1 MGEMKSSLRGLN
13 DSATSGVTRNELR
26 VFALLEYDSPT
37 YASWSKRS
45 INMALVEISHV
56 QGDTPVTIFH
66 LQDRVN
72 LGNFAELEELAKE
85 AYGYG
90 VRDMVIDLSKTPSMT
105 SIGIRALIVIHRMLS
120 RDRGQH
126 LKLAGATPEIS
137 EMLEIAGVTQHIEI
151 FPTVEDA
158 VNSF

>member
-1 MGEMKSSLRGLN
+1 MG
-13 DSATSGVTRNELR
+13 
-26 VFALLEYDSPT
+26 
-37 YASWSKRS
+37 
-45 INMALVEISHV
+45 LVEISHV
-56 QGDTPVTIFH
+56 QGHPPVTIFH

-85 AYGYG
+85 AYSYG
-90 VRDMVIDLSKTPSMT
+90 VRDLVIDLSKTPSMT

-120 RDRGQH
+120 GGQH
-126 LKLAGATPEIS
+126 LKLASATPEIS

-151 FPTVEDA
+151 FSTVEDA